1 VCNKELRSQEN
12 RTEIPYSPNGC
23 YKKNS
28 RVQKLRCLSVNGQI
42 AAAFEPN
49 VYKFILFYEKRD
61 VKKNRELNS
70 IKMILWHIF
79 KKIENEIP

>member
-1 VCNKELRSQEN
+1 MIIRK
-12 RTEIPYSPNGC
+12 ID
-23 YKKNS
+23 
-28 RVQKLRCLSVNGQI
+28 RVQRLRCLLVNGQI

-70 IKMILWHIF
+70 IKNDF
-79 KKIENEIP
+79 VAYFQRNRE

>member
-1 VCNKELRSQEN
+1 
-12 RTEIPYSPNGC
+12 
-23 YKKNS
+23 
-28 RVQKLRCLSVNGQI
+28 LSVNGQI

-70 IKMILWHIF
+70 IKNDF
-79 KKIENEIP
+79 VAYFQRNRE